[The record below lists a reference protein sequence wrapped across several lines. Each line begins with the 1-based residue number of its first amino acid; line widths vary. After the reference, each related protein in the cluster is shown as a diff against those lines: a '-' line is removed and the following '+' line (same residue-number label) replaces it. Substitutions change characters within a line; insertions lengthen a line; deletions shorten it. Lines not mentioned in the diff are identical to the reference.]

1 MQVRRV
7 VTGCDPDGRA
17 VVASDSPV
25 PRSHDFQ
32 HIPGMSTAMVWATR
46 PDEPIRGDGTDPTPR
61 VPRQVP
67 EPGGSCFVV
76 VRFPP
81 DTVFASD
88 AFDPAAADAEQRA
101 VSPGLAELFE
111 PDQPGMHTTETVDYL
126 VVLDG
131 QIWLELDDGQLVEL
145 RQGDTVVQNG
155 TRHAWRNL
163 GTRPA
168 TLAVVMLGARRP
180 DANQIW

>member
-7 VTGCDPDGRA
+7 VTGHDAGNRST
-17 VVASDSPV
+17 VVSDSPV

-32 HIPGMSTAMVWATR
+32 HIPGMGTAMVWLAGAG
-46 PDEPIRGDGTDPTPR
+46 EPIRHDGTDPTGHMLS
-61 VPRQVP
+61 QVP
-67 EPGGSCFVV
+67 EPGASRFVI

-81 DTVFASD
+81 DAVFAEAGFD
-88 AFDPAAADAEQRA
+88 AAAADAEQRA

-111 PDQPGMHTTETVDYL
+111 PDEPGMHVTPTVDYV

-131 QIWLELDDGQLVEL
+131 KIWLELDDGQLVSL

-163 GTRPA
+163 GTQAA
-168 TLAVVMLGARRP
+168 TLAVVMVGARHAQP
-180 DANQIW
+180 A